1 MSELRTGTTLQNGK
15 YRILSTLGQGGFGI
29 TYLAEN
35 TYLDERVAIK
45 EFFYRDFCERDAHT
59 CHITVP
65 TAGNREMVQRFKQKF
80 LKEARTIYKL
90 KHPNI
95 VGFIDIFE
103 ENDTAYY
110 VMDYIE
116 GESLSQ
122 LVKRRGAIPEHEA
135 LAYIRDAAGA
145 LKFVHSHQI
154 NHLDVKPGNLI
165 KRNADG
171 KVLLIDF
178 GVAKQYDAES
188 MQGTTTTPVCYTPG
202 YSPAEQYLKN
212 GVQNFSPQS
221 DVYALA
227 ATLYKLLTGITP
239 PEAVDVQEDGLPVD
253 ALLNKKVSEPVCL
266 AIAQAMKGR
275 KERTQSIELF
285 LKNLGNAA
293 EDTRQA
299 EQEPKQEQ
307 KPEPQLK
314 PKDGFGGGMSMDDIF
329 SQFGDIFG
337 GFGEPKREE
346 KPVQTEA
353 KSKLKTWIFAG
364 IAAAVLACATIIY
377 FTTRTSG
384 TSETTEDTAEIE
396 TPQADNITTFSVG
409 DVQFEMVNVE
419 GGTFTMGATAEQG
432 SSYGS
437 DEKPTHQVT
446 LSSYMIGKTEVTQAL
461 WETVMG
467 SNPSKFKGADLPV
480 ENVSWEECQEFITK
494 LNALT
499 GKNFR
504 LPTEAEWEFAARG
517 GNNSSGYKY
526 SGSNNLSDV
535 AWSEGNSEGTTHPV
549 GTKSP
554 NELGI
559 YDMSG
564 NVWEWC
570 NDWYGDYSS
579 SSQSNPTG
587 PNSGSNR
594 VLRGGDW
601 YNSAENGRVSYRSCE
616 RYVITIHG
624 VPFGLRLAL

>member
-1 MSELRTGTTLQNGK
+1 MSELRPGTTLQNGK

-65 TAGNREMVQRFKQKF
+65 TEGNREMVQRFKQKF
-80 LKEARTIYKL
+80 LKEARTINKL

-135 LAYIRDAAGA
+135 LAYIRDAAQA

-202 YSPAEQYLKN
+202 YSPAEQYRKS

-285 LKNLGNAA
+285 LKNLSQSQVN
-293 EDTRQA
+293 D
-299 EQEPKQEQ
+299 EQTVSIPLEPPK
-307 KPEPQLK
+307 KPIS
-314 PKDGFGGGMSMDDIF
+314 DGI
-329 SQFGDIFG
+329 
-337 GFGEPKREE
+337 
-346 KPVQTEA
+346 V
-353 KSKLKTWIFAG
+353 
-364 IAAAVLACATIIY
+364 
-377 FTTRTSG
+377 TSFLVNG
-384 TSETTEDTAEIE
+384 
-396 TPQADNITTFSVG
+396 VR
-409 DVQFEMVNVE
+409 FEMVSVE
-419 GGTFTMGATAEQG
+419 GGTFTMGSTKEQG
-432 SSYGS
+432 SSADG
-437 DEKPTHQVT
+437 DEKPAHQVK
-446 LSSYMIGKTEVTQAL
+446 LSSYMIGKTQVTQEL
-461 WETVMG
+461 WAAVMG
-467 SNPSKFKGADLPV
+467 SNPSHFKGEKLPV
-480 ENVSWEECQEFITK
+480 ECVSWNGCQKFITK
-494 LNALT
+494 LNAMT
-499 GKNFR
+499 GKKFR

-517 GNNSSGYKY
+517 GNRSKGFKY
-526 SGSNNLSDV
+526 SGSNNIDEV
-535 AWSEGNSEGTTHPV
+535 AWYDGNSYEGNAPFLFFKKRTTHPV
-549 GTKSP
+549 ASKLP

-564 NVWEWC
+564 NVYEWC
-570 NDWYGDYSS
+570 SDYHGDYSS
-579 SSQSNPTG
+579 SSQYNPTG
-587 PNSGSNR
+587 PNSESDR
-594 VLRGGDW
+594 VHRGGSW
-601 YNSAENGRVSYRSCE
+601 NSGARGCRVSYRLYSYPAG
-616 RYVITIHG
+616 RG
-624 VPFGLRLAL
+624 SNLGLRLAL

>member
-1 MSELRTGTTLQNGK
+1 MMSALQPNTTLQSGK
-15 YRILSTLGQGGFGI
+15 YRIISTLGQGGFGI

-45 EFFYRDFCERDAHT
+45 EFFYRDCCERDAHT
-59 CHITVP
+59 RHITVP

-135 LAYIRDAAGA
+135 LAYIRDAAEA

-202 YSPAEQYLKN
+202 YSPAEQYRKS
-212 GVQNFSPQS
+212 GVQSFSPQS

-239 PEAVDVQEDGLPVD
+239 PEAVDVQDDGLPVD

-266 AIAQAMKGR
+266 AIAKAMKGR
-275 KERTQSIELF
+275 KERTQTIDLF
-285 LKNLGNAA
+285 LKSLL
-293 EDTRQA
+293 QA
-299 EQEPKQEQ
+299 QVNDEQTVSIP
-307 KPEPQLK
+307 PEPTKK
-314 PKDGFGGGMSMDDIF
+314 PISDGI
-329 SQFGDIFG
+329 
-337 GFGEPKREE
+337 
-346 KPVQTEA
+346 V
-353 KSKLKTWIFAG
+353 
-364 IAAAVLACATIIY
+364 
-377 FTTRTSG
+377 TS
-384 TSETTEDTAEIE
+384 
-396 TPQADNITTFSVG
+396 FSVNG
-409 DVQFEMVNVE
+409 VRFEMVSVE

-432 SSYGS
+432 S
-437 DEKPTHQVT
+437 DAFNWEKPAHQVT

-461 WETVMG
+461 WEAVMD
-467 SNPSKFKGADLPV
+467 SNPSEFKGADLPV
-480 ENVSWEECQEFITK
+480 ENVSWDDCQEFITK

-517 GNNSSGYKY
+517 GNKSCGYKY
-526 SGSNNLSDV
+526 CGSNNIDEV
-535 AWSEGNSEGTTHPV
+535 AWYDGNSYEGNSSFLFFKKRTTHPV
-549 GTKSP
+549 ATKSP

-570 NDWYGDYSS
+570 NDWYDDYSS
-579 SSQSNPTG
+579 SSQTNPKG
-587 PNSGSNR
+587 PNSGSVR
-594 VLRGGDW
+594 VYRGGGWNDDAW
-601 YNSAENGRVSYRSCE
+601 GCRVSYRDNDYPTF
-616 RYVITIHG
+616 RYDNL
-624 VPFGLRLAL
+624 GLRLAL